1 MRAKKLLALALAG
14 MALTTCLSGC
24 DRTIIEHQ
32 FHTNTEYV
40 TGEETSSPEIERNLG
55 ALTNIFFSRD
65 TTLSISMVSTLSNNE
80 MDMDFLKK
88 YWGDYGVEDE
98 SDIVADVDDEI
109 VKAFVCDELE
119 DSYGIQG
126 FVLFQEYGAESECD
140 SFTSA
145 YSKLLGILNEK
156 LKLFLEEDW
165 GNTAGDSFNLFIYNM
180 YMSDLDNK
188 TYAAVILER

>member
-40 TGEETSSPEIERNLG
+40 TGEEISSPEIERNFG
-55 ALTNIFFSRD
+55 ALTNIFISRD
-65 TTLSISMVSTLSNNE
+65 TALSISMALTLSDNE
-80 MDMDFLKK
+80 MDMNFLKE
-88 YWGDYGVEDE
+88 YWDIYGVEDE

-119 DSYGIQG
+119 EGTQG

-145 YSKLLGILNEK
+145 CSKLLGILNEK
-156 LKLFLEEDW
+156 LKLFLEDDW
-165 GNTAGDSFNLFIYNM
+165 GDTAGDGFELFIYNM
-180 YMSDLDNK
+180 SISDLDNK
-188 TYAAVILER
+188 TYAAVILGR